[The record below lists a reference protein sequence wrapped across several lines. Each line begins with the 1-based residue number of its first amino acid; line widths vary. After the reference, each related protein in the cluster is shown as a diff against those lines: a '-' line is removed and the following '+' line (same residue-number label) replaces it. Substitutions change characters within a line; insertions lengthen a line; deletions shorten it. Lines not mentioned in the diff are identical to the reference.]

1 MIILIRLGMKDMF
14 NVNILFFG
22 KVKQADV
29 YESVFEYI
37 KGSDISTQEIEYVEG
52 QSEYLVEKW
61 QLGQDCDTFCEYDER
76 QIGGIIIDGR
86 NYTRISRG
94 ETKVN
99 YVPTDSLT
107 KTLYTIYH
115 CDRNQKKCISIGEV
129 FQTEEEAE
137 IRAKELRQKL

>member
-1 MIILIRLGMKDMF
+1 MF
-14 NVNILFFG
+14 KVNILFFG
-22 KVKQADV
+22 KVKQANV

-37 KGSDISTQEIEYVEG
+37 KGSEISTLEIEYVEG

-86 NYTRISRG
+86 NFTRISRG
-94 ETKVN
+94 ETEVN

-107 KTLYTIYH
+107 ETLYTIYH
-115 CDRNQKKCISIGEV
+115 CDHNQKKCTSIGEI

-137 IRAKELRQKL
+137 IRAKELKQKL